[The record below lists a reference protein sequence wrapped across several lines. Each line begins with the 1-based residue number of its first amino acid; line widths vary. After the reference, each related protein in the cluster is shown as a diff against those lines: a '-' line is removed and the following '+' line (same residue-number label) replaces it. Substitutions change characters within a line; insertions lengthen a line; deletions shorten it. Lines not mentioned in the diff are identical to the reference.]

1 MSASP
6 VDPDSLPTEV
16 KDGLVASVLGGL
28 AMIARLLLSAEPV
41 TLPWVFRRVAAASI
55 TALFCG
61 MLAKEYIASVP
72 LQFCAVGAAGYA
84 APECLDYLLKF
95 LKQRAEKELGKGA
108 PKGEKGNAKGKHKR
122 RRA

>member
-6 VDPDSLPTEV
+6 IDPDSLPTEV

-61 MLAKEYIASVP
+61 LAAKEYIASVP

-84 APECLDYLLKF
+84 APECLDYLLRA
-95 LKQRAEKELGKGA
+95 LKQRAEKELDKGK
-108 PKGEKGNAKGKHKR
+108 PKAERKNAKGNRKR
-122 RRA
+122 R